1 MAIDPISLGL
11 LGAGVARAGV
21 GIAQGIGQAR
31 AAQAL
36 RLTPGQVEELKRLQE
51 RQRAGELGLTEAE
64 KTALRKAGEGQQLA
78 ISREMEAQQLQQMA
92 AQPQAV
98 SGRDIFPREQAAQTA
113 MRTAA
118 QQQEAAIMEAN
129 IAEREQELARIAAL
143 EGQAQQAEAQLKA
156 ARMQALSLGLAGA
169 GQVAQ
174 TAVQMKH
181 QTALQ
186 EAQIPQQTDT
196 DLIRL
201 YAPQPSG
208 FTFGGLVPSEF

>member
-11 LGAGVARAGV
+11 LGAGIARAGV

-36 RLTPGQVEELKRLQE
+36 RLTPGQEEELKRLQE

-98 SGRDIFPREQAAQTA
+98 SGRDIFLREQAAQTA

-143 EGQAQQAEAQLKA
+143 EGQRMTAEAQERA
-156 ARMQALSLGLAGA
+156 ARAEAVSLGLAGA
-169 GQVAQ
+169 ADVGM
-174 TAVQMKH
+174 TALQMAH
-181 QTALQ
+181 QTKMQ
-186 EAQIPQQTDT
+186 EAQIPKQSDT
-196 DLIRL
+196 DLLRL
-201 YAPQPSG
+201 YRPQPTG
-208 FTFGGLVPSEF
+208 YTFGGLVPLS